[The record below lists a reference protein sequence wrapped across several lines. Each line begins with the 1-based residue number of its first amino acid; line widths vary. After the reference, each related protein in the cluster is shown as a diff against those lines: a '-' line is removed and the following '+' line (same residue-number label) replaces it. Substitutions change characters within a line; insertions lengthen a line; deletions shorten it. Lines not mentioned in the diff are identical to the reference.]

1 MKRPTLKGIRG
12 RGGRAYGVAMT
23 RASVYF
29 CAGSLVIGLAAIDA
43 DNNILLL
50 LFGICVGAIV
60 LSVFSGWR
68 SLRRVSVAR
77 AAPEMAVA
85 GQPLELRYTIT
96 NHRGWV
102 GIRAL
107 RMTEIVAPGSLVT
120 TPELFIPRLSAQA
133 SVTVTIP
140 TAALRRGRIALHAVR
155 LSTGFPFEIIR
166 KVITH
171 PIQDEIIVFPSL
183 GRMLGELNTGR
194 ETRDLASV
202 GSSMARTRGDDE
214 FFGIREYRHG
224 DNPRRI
230 HWRRSAAS
238 GQLMI
243 REMARTR
250 DPQLWCVVDTRV
262 DSTDAEHLERFEL
275 TVSAAATV
283 ICDALERGLRV
294 GLISNGD
301 PFLVLPP
308 GGGRHR
314 RSRLLRELARRTA
327 NTTDP
332 LLGQIRRIA
341 WPARW
346 RGAAVLFTT
355 RQSGDVEEAARVLSK
370 SIGTTRTYVPQ
381 TPSFEGLFEA
391 PPILRAG
398 EAWRIPA

>member
-1 MKRPTLKGIRG
+1 MKRPTLNGIRG
-12 RGGRAYGVAMT
+12 RGGRSYSIAVT
-23 RASVYF
+23 RSSAYF
-29 CAGSLVIGLAAIDA
+29 CAGSLIIGLAAVDA

-68 SLRRVSVAR
+68 SLRRVSVIR
-77 AAPEMAVA
+77 VAPEIAVA
-85 GQPLELRYTIT
+85 GQPLELRYTLT
-96 NHRGWV
+96 NHRGWIGV
-102 GIRAL
+102 RSL
-107 RMTEIVAPGSLVT
+107 RLTEVVDTGLLAS
-120 TPELFIPRLSAQA
+120 TPELFLPRLAPQA
-133 SVTVTIP
+133 GVTVTIP
-140 TAALRRGRIALHAVR
+140 TVALRRGRIALHAVR
-155 LSTGFPFEIIR
+155 LSTGFPFEIVS

-171 PIQDEIIVFPSL
+171 PIKDEIVVFPSL
-183 GRMLGELNTGR
+183 GRLLGEMITGR

-250 DPQLWCVVDTRV
+250 DPQLWCILDAMVDTS
-262 DSTDAEHLERFEL
+262 DSDHSERFEL
-275 TVSAAATV
+275 IVSAAATV

-301 PFLVLPP
+301 PLLVLPP

-314 RSRLLRELARRTA
+314 RSRLLRELARRTV
-327 NTTDP
+327 TTSDP

-346 RGAAVLFTT
+346 RGAGILFTT
-355 RQSGDVEEAARVLSK
+355 RQSDDIDEAARVLSK
-370 SIGTTRTYVPQ
+370 TVGPTRTYVPQ
-381 TPSFEGLFEA
+381 TPSFEGLFEL
-391 PPILRAG
+391 PPILRAS
-398 EAWRIPA
+398 EAWRVPA